1 MNTFNSILA
10 AFLVVSC
17 ATGLSA
23 QEYRSL
29 DGYGNNFANPRWGSA
44 GAEMPRFA
52 PADYSD
58 GVSAPTGINRP
69 NPRDISN
76 HIFDQKELKFDLV
89 GLSDYV
95 WVFGQFID
103 HDFALVFDDH
113 EESAVVRVPMG
124 DEHFDPE
131 SLGMAII
138 PMFRSQASAGTGI
151 SRQSPREHDNA
162 ISAFI
167 DASGVYGS
175 DEARAHWLRS
185 FEDGKLKVSEGN
197 MLPWNTTTGEYD
209 APVDPAAPLMADDTR
224 ANEKL
229 YVAGDLRANENV
241 LLLSMHAL
249 LVREHNRICDV
260 KKAEHPEYTDEELYQ
275 EARRWVAAYLQAIV
289 YNEWLPT
296 MGIELPAY
304 EGYDPFVRPD
314 LFNEFSGAAFRLGHT
329 MINSEIPRLD
339 ADGLS
344 IPEGPISLKDAF
356 FAPQQV
362 KELGSL
368 DPMLRGMSVQ
378 IQQDMDD
385 KLIDDLRNFLF
396 GLPGFGG
403 LDLASINIQR
413 GRERG
418 LVDFNNMRLA
428 LGYAPYSS
436 FDQIHSDPA
445 VYQGLEHMY
454 GNVNDIDLWVGLL
467 AEQHIPGTMLG
478 ETITEIIRRQF
489 TVLRDGDRFFYLND
503 DAFTSEEQE
512 RISSTTLADIIKR
525 NSGVEKL
532 PTNVF
537 KAREFKDIDFERV
550 DLEPVDMDVVAFPN
564 PTVDILA
571 FSTYSL
577 TEADMDVIIYNPL
590 GTIVYQD
597 KVQIAEGVNNFTLD
611 AFADYP
617 AGAYLLVLQRGEES
631 TSRTIIKK

>member
-1 MNTFNSILA
+1 MKRALLSGAIVFC
-10 AFLVVSC
+10 VSLLC
-17 ATGLSA
+17 A

-29 DGYGNNFANPRWGSA
+29 DGYGNNFANPLWGAA

-138 PMFRSQASAGTGI
+138 PMFRSQGSPGTGI
-151 SRQSPREHDNA
+151 SRQSPREHGNA

-175 DEARAHWLRS
+175 DEARATWLRT
-185 FEDGKLKVSEGN
+185 FLDGKLKVSEGN

-209 APVDPAAPLMADDTR
+209 APVDPTAPLMADDTR

-229 YVAGDLRANENV
+229 YVAGDIRANENV
-241 LLLSMHAL
+241 LLTSMHAL
-249 LVREHNRICDV
+249 MVREHNRICDL
-260 KKAEHPEYTDEELYQ
+260 KKIEHPEYSDEELYQ
-275 EARRWVAAYLQAIV
+275 EARRWVAAYLQSVV

-296 MGIELPAY
+296 MGINLPAY
-304 EGYDPFVRPD
+304 EAYDPFVRPD
-314 LFNEFSGAAFRLGHT
+314 MFNEFSGAAFRLGHT
-329 MINSEIPRLD
+329 MINSEIPRLG

-344 IPEGPISLKDAF
+344 IDAGPISLKEAF
-356 FAPQQV
+356 FAPQQIL
-362 KELGSL
+362 ELGSL

-418 LVDFNNMRLA
+418 LVDFNNMRIA
-428 LGYAPYSS
+428 LGFAPYSS

-445 VYQGLEHMY
+445 VYAGLEHMY

-467 AEQHIPGTMLG
+467 AEEHIPGTMLG
-478 ETITEIIRRQF
+478 ETITEIISRQF
-489 TVLRDGDRFFYLND
+489 TVLRDGDRFYYLND
-503 DAFTSEEQE
+503 EAFSQEEQDQ
-512 RISSTTLADIIKR
+512 ISSTKLSDIIKR
-525 NSGVEKL
+525 NSDVEKL
-532 PTNVF
+532 PSNVF
-537 KAREFKDIDFERV
+537 KAREFRDIDFERV
-550 DLEPVDMDVVAFPN
+550 ELQEVDMDVVAFPN

-571 FSTYSL
+571 FSTYSTSESDL
-577 TEADMDVIIYNPL
+577 EIIIYNPL
-590 GTIVYQD
+590 GEIVYSDQSLLR
-597 KVQIAEGVNNFTLD
+597 VGANNFTID
-611 AFADYP
+611 AFDGYP
-617 AGAYLLVLQRGEES
+617 AGAYLLVLRRDAHS